1 MTLVMRLNYQLR
13 KWIMEKVEQYIQEYT
28 KNCSNLNKTV
38 YQPWLTPYQ
47 ARAVAKIAREET
59 IKEVRELFDGM
70 DLQDIKGC
78 TASIW
83 INKLKNYLWYLE
95 KGLPHSSV
103 IASVT
108 KDSVKG
114 FIVELKLMN
123 QDGRTSPSISLVFEN
138 IEELDALANGIVA
151 LAKEVKEQE

>member
-1 MTLVMRLNYQLR
+1 M
-13 KWIMEKVEQYIQEYT
+13 KKVEQYIKEHTNRY
-28 KNCSNLNKTV
+28 SNHVELAANITGFT
-38 YQPWLTPYQ
+38 PWLTVDD
-47 ARAVAKIAREET
+47 AKHVAKIAREET

-78 TASIW
+78 DASVW

-95 KGLPHSSV
+95 NGLPHSSV